1 MRDEELLT
9 VDDVCRIMA
18 MSPKQAMRERQKLA
32 KLRKIEFEQK
42 ISEEIR
48 SEDNANTET
57 KQSFTST
64 TH

>member
-18 MSPKQAMRERQKLA
+18 MAPKQAMRERQKLA
-32 KLRKIEFEQK
+32 KLRKIEFDRK
-42 ISEEIR
+42 KSEEIG

-64 TH
+64 TY

>member
-1 MRDEELLT
+1 MRDEQLLT

-48 SEDNANTET
+48 SEDNADTET

-64 TH
+64 TN

>member
-1 MRDEELLT
+1 MNDEKYLT

-18 MSPKQAMRERQKLA
+18 MSPKQAMRERQKLE

-48 SEDNANTET
+48 SEDYADTET
-57 KQSFTST
+57 KQGIASITN
-64 TH
+64 

>member
-48 SEDNANTET
+48 SEDNADTET

>member
-18 MSPKQAMRERQKLA
+18 MSPKQAMREKQRLS

>member
-57 KQSFTST
+57 KQSVTST